1 MRHPAV
7 LGHPHP
13 RRARGSEQRIGWAEL
28 VALPDLGLTGLS
40 AKMDSGAATSALS
53 AANVAMRQADDGS
66 HWVDF
71 TFCQAGGDAA
81 VPCSARLVGHRSV
94 RSSNGR
100 REVRPVIETTIALG
114 TLRWQGQFTLTNR
127 RAMRFPVLIGRRALR
142 RGFIVDCSRR
152 WLLGRPETKDAL

>member
-1 MRHPAV
+1 M

-28 VALPDLGLTGLS
+28 VALPDLGLTGLR

-81 VPCSARLVGHRSV
+81 VPCSARLVGHRVQQVDGCGEPPFGRHGSA
-94 RSSNGR
+94 SSEAIGVASASSQYSMGPPAR
-100 REVRPVIETTIALG
+100 FSQKTRKPK
-114 TLRWQGQFTLTNR
+114 
-127 RAMRFPVLIGRRALR
+127 RAAP
-142 RGFIVDCSRR
+142 
-152 WLLGRPETKDAL
+152 